1 MVGFS
6 QVFVRFITL
15 LMFAFIT
22 STTHAG
28 SSVWKISSADKAL
41 YLGGTVH
48 MLRKSDYPLPLQ
60 YERAYAEA
68 DKLVFETDLAQL
80 QTLDV
85 QQRMQQ
91 AVRYADK
98 GGLQQRISPALYQ
111 RIGKVWQQ
119 YGLPAELLN
128 GLRPSGVILTLTMLN
143 LKQIG
148 VDAQGI
154 DDFFHTQAVRDGKPV
169 AGLETADQQIG
180 FLGAMGEGDE
190 ERFMAMSLD
199 ELEESAG
206 FIDELISAWRRGSLV
221 DLDRLMVAD
230 MRRDFPE
237 QYNTLLAD
245 RNQAWLPQI
254 EVMLKDRP
262 VELVLVGSGHLAG
275 EDGLLRQL
283 KQRGYRIELLN

>member
-1 MVGFS
+1 MAFS
-6 QVFVRFITL
+6 QVFVRFVTL
-15 LMFAFIT
+15 LIFALIT
-22 STTHAG
+22 TTTNAG
-28 SSVWKISSADKAL
+28 SSVWKISSADKTL

-80 QTLDV
+80 QASDV
-85 QQRMQQ
+85 QQRMQR

-119 YGLPAELLN
+119 YGLPGELLN

-169 AGLETADQQIG
+169 AGLETVDQQIS

-190 ERFMAMSLD
+190 ERFIAMSLD

-206 FIDELISAWRRGSLV
+206 FLDELISAWRRGSLV

-237 QYNTLLAD
+237 QYNILLAD

-254 EVMLKDRP
+254 EVMLEDRP
-262 VELVLVGSGHLAG
+262 VEFVLVGSGHLAG

>member
-1 MVGFS
+1 MVFLPFMLR
-6 QVFVRFITL
+6 VFMLVVVALF
-15 LMFAFIT
+15 
-22 STTHAG
+22 TTTASAA
-28 SSVWKISSADKAL
+28 SSVWKITSADKSL

-48 MLRKSDYPLPLQ
+48 MLRQSDYPLPPQ
-60 YERAYAEA
+60 YNQAYAGA

-80 QTLDV
+80 QTAGV

-98 GGLQQRISPALYQ
+98 GGLRQRISPALYQ
-111 RIGKVWQQ
+111 RIDKVWQQ
-119 YGLPAELLN
+119 YGLPGELLN
-128 GLRPSGVILTLTMLN
+128 SLRPSGVIITLTMLN

-154 DDFFHTQAVRDGKPV
+154 DDFFHSRAVRDGKPV
-169 AGLETADQQIG
+169 GGMETADQQIS

-199 ELEESAG
+199 ELEQSAG

-237 QYNTLLAD
+237 QYRTLLAD
-245 RNQAWLPQI
+245 RNRAWLPQI
-254 EVMLKDRP
+254 ETMLKDQP
-262 VELVLVGSGHLAG
+262 VEFVLVGSGHLAG
-275 EDGLLRQL
+275 ADGLLRQL
-283 KQRGYRIELLN
+283 KQRGYRIELLH

>member
-1 MVGFS
+1 VVGFS

>member
-1 MVGFS
+1 MS
-6 QVFVRFITL
+6 LLPWMLRVFTLVIVSFIT
-15 LMFAFIT
+15 
-22 STTHAG
+22 TTANAG
-28 SSVWKISSADKAL
+28 SSVWKITSADKTL

-48 MLRKSDYPLPLQ
+48 MLRQSDYPLPSQ
-60 YERAYAEA
+60 FNQAYAEA

-80 QTLDV
+80 QNPGV

-98 GGLQQRISPALYQ
+98 GGLRQRVSPVLYQ
-111 RIGKVWQQ
+111 RIDKVWQQ
-119 YGLPAELLN
+119 YGLPGDLLN
-128 GLRPSGVILTLTMLN
+128 GLRPSGVIITLTMLN

-154 DDFFHTQAVRDGKPV
+154 DDFFHSRAIRDGKPV
-169 AGLETADQQIG
+169 GGMETADQQIS

-199 ELEESAG
+199 ELEQSG
-206 FIDELISAWRRGSLV
+206 DFIDELIGAWRRGSLV

-237 QYNTLLAD
+237 QYRTLLAD
-245 RNQAWLPQI
+245 RNEAWIPQI
-254 EVMLKDRP
+254 ETMLKDQP
-262 VELVLVGSGHLAG
+262 VEFVLVGSGHLAG

-283 KQRGYRIELLN
+283 KQRGYRIELLH

>member
-1 MVGFS
+1 MFLLQGFLRFTTL
-6 QVFVRFITL
+6 VIFVL
-15 LMFAFIT
+15 AA
-22 STTHAG
+22 SVASAG
-28 SSVWKISSADKAL
+28 SSVWKVSSADNTL

-60 YERAYAEA
+60 YEQAYAAA
-68 DKLVFETDLAQL
+68 DTLVFETDLAQL
-80 QTLDV
+80 QDPAV
-85 QQRMQQ
+85 QQRMQR
-91 AVRYADK
+91 AVRYTDN
-98 GGLQQRISPALYQ
+98 GGLQQRISPVLYQ
-111 RIGKVWQQ
+111 KIDKVWQQ
-119 YGLPAELLN
+119 YGLPGEILN
-128 GLRPSGVILTLTMLN
+128 GLRPSGVIITLTMLN

-154 DDFFHTQAVRDGKPV
+154 DDFFHTQALRDGKSV
-169 AGLETADQQIG
+169 AGLETVDQQIS

-190 ERFMAMSLD
+190 ERFMQMSLD
-199 ELEESAG
+199 ELEQSAT

-237 QYNTLLAD
+237 QYRILLAD

-254 EVMLKDRP
+254 ETMLKDKP

-275 EDGLLRQL
+275 QDGLLRQL

>member
-1 MVGFS
+1 MAFP
-6 QVFVRFITL
+6 QVFVRFLTLFIVALIT
-15 LMFAFIT
+15 
-22 STTHAG
+22 TTTNAG
-28 SSVWKISSADKAL
+28 SSVWKISSADKTL

-48 MLRKSDYPLPLQ
+48 MLRKGDYPLPLQ

-80 QTLDV
+80 QNPDV
-85 QQRMQQ
+85 LQRMQQ
-91 AVRYADK
+91 AIRYTDK
-98 GGLQQRISPALYQ
+98 GGLQQRISPILYQ
-111 RIGKVWQQ
+111 RIGKIWQQ

-128 GLRPSGVILTLTMLN
+128 GLRPSGIIITLTMLN

-169 AGLETADQQIG
+169 AGLETVDQQIN

-199 ELEESAG
+199 ELEQSAE

-245 RNQAWLPQI
+245 RNQSWLPQI
-254 EVMLKDRP
+254 EAMLKDRP

-275 EDGLLRQL
+275 QDGLLRQL
-283 KQRGYRIELLN
+283 KQRGYRVELLN

>member
-1 MVGFS
+1 MAFS
-6 QVFVRFITL
+6 QVFVRFLTLFIFALIT
-15 LMFAFIT
+15 
-22 STTHAG
+22 TTTNAG
-28 SSVWKISSADKAL
+28 SSVWKISSADKTL

-80 QTLDV
+80 QNPDV
-85 QQRMQQ
+85 LQRMQQ
-91 AVRYADK
+91 AIRYTDK

-111 RIGKVWQQ
+111 RVGKVWQQ

-128 GLRPSGVILTLTMLN
+128 GLRPSGIIITLTMLN

-169 AGLETADQQIG
+169 AGLETVDQQIS

-199 ELEESAG
+199 ELEQSAE

-254 EVMLKDRP
+254 EAMLKDRP

-275 EDGLLRQL
+275 QDGLLRQL
-283 KQRGYRIELLN
+283 KQRGYRVELLN